1 MEKDNKKKFGVLIS
15 DSAEF
20 GREIRE
26 LIRQDEADELEKE
39 KSEKKEKQKTEVEDT
54 KAKGIMDLLDK
65 MTDAEVNVVK
75 LREVEKE
82 QDLEFLR

>member
-1 MEKDNKKKFGVLIS
+1 MEKNNKKKFGYIIS

-20 GREIRE
+20 GRKMRE

-39 KSEKKEKQKTEVEDT
+39 KSEKKEKQKTEGEDT
-54 KAKGIMDLLDK
+54 KAKGIMKLLDK
-65 MTDAEVNVVK
+65 MTDTEVNVVE

-82 QDLEFLR
+82 KDLEFLR